1 VKLLATMAVLAAL
14 GAPAHAQRD
23 PGWEVRVPDKL
34 ELAPGIAG
42 TLPIAIAVDR
52 GLVISKDGGLVIDIA
67 PDPGVTL
74 RKRRFG
80 RSDAA
85 DPDADAP
92 RFAVPIQVDAAGDY
106 AVKLR
111 IRFWLCGS
119 RVCRP
124 VDAKRTIAVSV
135 HRTE

>member
-1 VKLLATMAVLAAL
+1 MKLVVAAVIVIAAAT
-14 GAPAHAQRD
+14 PAGAQRD

-34 ELAPGIAG
+34 ELAPGTGG

-67 PDPGVTL
+67 PDPGVSL

-92 RFAVPIQVDAAGDY
+92 RFAVPIQVDTAGDY
-106 AVKLR
+106 TVKLR
-111 IRFWLCGS
+111 IRFWLCGA

-124 VDAKRTIAVSV
+124 VDTKRTIALAV
-135 HRTE
+135 RQ